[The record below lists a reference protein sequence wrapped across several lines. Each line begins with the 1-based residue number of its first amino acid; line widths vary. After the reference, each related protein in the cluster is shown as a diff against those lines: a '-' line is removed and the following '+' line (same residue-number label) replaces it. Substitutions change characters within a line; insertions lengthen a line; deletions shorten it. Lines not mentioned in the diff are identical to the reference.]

1 MNRDGSWWI
10 CSFQKIWESN
20 YRTTSQ
26 LAELRAVTADAQG
39 GTKARRQQWQHHHS
53 HQPWR
58 KQLRTTN
65 SSQFRRASWGLR
77 PVYHSM
83 SVRYAKTGLY
93 RLHKPWLFSS
103 GRARFS
109 SKKYRNSFGK
119 SPPPFHMQVAIQ
131 SNHLHLIIQSNHV
144 RLMCWRCLR
153 PNRSIGYLI
162 SPVSSSSRHR
172 LRQSWLMFA
181 VPHSSDQNSWFEHG
195 KDIRSE
201 VPAIE
206 VSVPYLLPLN
216 LRETSRAPIYI
227 WQKQA
232 THHSSETCLCIL
244 DLPIVDLTVPVQYR
258 CINLSEITS
267 GHPLAIWD
275 VIGKPHVYL
284 WIHVSMLLPFD
295 KQMEFP
301 SQPCWMI
308 TNSCSYMHR
317 AKQRPPVTSGW
328 AVAKAVLWRTSYDI
342 FQNPQTKMTGD
353 CDMSTASSKKKKNIM
368 RVANAKKMCQDLWL

>member
-10 CSFQKIWESN
+10 CSFQKIWESD
-20 YRTTSQ
+20 YRTTKTTSQ

-77 PVYHSM
+77 PAYHSM

-119 SPPPFHMQVAIQ
+119 TPPPFHMQVAIQ
-131 SNHLHLIIQSNHV
+131 SNHLH
-144 RLMCWRCLR
+144 LMCWRCLR

-162 SPVSSSSRHR
+162 SLASPQISTSAE
-172 LRQSWLMFA
+172 A
-181 VPHSSDQNSWFEHG
+181 VVVDVCCSSSDQNSFEHG

-201 VPAIE
+201 VPIE
-206 VSVPYLLPLN
+206 VSVHLLP
-216 LRETSRAPIYI
+216 
-227 WQKQA
+227 
-232 THHSSETCLCIL
+232 
-244 DLPIVDLTVPVQYR
+244 
-258 CINLSEITS
+258 
-267 GHPLAIWD
+267 
-275 VIGKPHVYL
+275 
-284 WIHVSMLLPFD
+284 
-295 KQMEFP
+295 
-301 SQPCWMI
+301 
-308 TNSCSYMHR
+308 
-317 AKQRPPVTSGW
+317 
-328 AVAKAVLWRTSYDI
+328 
-342 FQNPQTKMTGD
+342 
-353 CDMSTASSKKKKNIM
+353 
-368 RVANAKKMCQDLWL
+368 